1 MQDDRST
8 PGPDENLAADSQNA
22 PDGAPVQEDV
32 LDKYDEPVIAADAT
46 GMLASEKLITD
57 VEIEEG
63 LEGKDLLAGDV

>member
-8 PGPDENLAADSQNA
+8 SDPDETIAASGENVPGDK
-22 PDGAPVQEDV
+22 PVDEDV
-32 LDKYDEPVIAADAT
+32 LDEYDDAVIAADAT

-57 VEIEEG
+57 AGIEQG

>member
-1 MQDDRST
+1 MKDDVT
-8 PGPDENLAADSQNA
+8 GLDDTDTDDETF
-22 PDGAPVQEDV
+22 QEDV
-32 LDKYDEPVIAADAT
+32 LDKYDDAVIAADAT